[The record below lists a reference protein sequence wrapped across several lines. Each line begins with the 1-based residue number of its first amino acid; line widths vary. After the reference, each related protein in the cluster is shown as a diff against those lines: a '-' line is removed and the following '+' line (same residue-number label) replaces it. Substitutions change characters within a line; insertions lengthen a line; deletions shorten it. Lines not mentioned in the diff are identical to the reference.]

1 MPSTALCGLKLI
13 LSPILLLLCVVVA
26 QPAVASNVTCPQFEV
41 ASSQLYRT
49 TSVGCTLTVDL
60 NFHVKPGLSL
70 DTNSV
75 KLTHDVVMGVSLP
88 SLQSTQFASSPP
100 KTEAFTNM
108 IYYVSRVVW
117 TPELVHSAQ
126 TYLLNV
132 FVPTCDTSSLLR
144 VTVNKCK
151 MCLSEDQTLE
161 SIAGLY
167 NRHWSQ
173 IWSVN
178 PFLLSPDKI
187 SAVGLKGVGVGD
199 DDGYA
204 GAGDQSRDHLL
215 DDGWRHP
222 HAPLRFF
229 SRRGC
234 RMCLLLLFLSSIWN
248 LAGPAQ
254 TAQSRNP
261 SECVSESW
269 IK

>member
-187 SAVGLKGVGVGD
+187 SAGQEINLGIIYSTTDGDTLMLLSVRFGISLDLLKQLNPEIPASAFPNLG
-199 DDGYA
+199 
-204 GAGDQSRDHLL
+204 SNT
-215 DDGWRHP
+215 
-222 HAPLRFF
+222 
-229 SRRGC
+229 
-234 RMCLLLLFLSSIWN
+234 SI
-248 LAGPAQ
+248 
-254 TAQSRNP
+254 
-261 SECVSESW
+261 CVIPETCPEFRARVPGITW
-269 IK
+269 